1 MNMLIT
7 VDLPD
12 SLAKKVGEAG
22 LLAPGMFARVM
33 REAMRRRAFDNL
45 IRLGKMGEANGPPM
59 TMDEIQ
65 AEVNAVRARMRRM
78 RERQDKQERR

>member
-33 REAMRRRAFDNL
+33 REALRRRAFDNL
-45 IRLGKMGEANGPPM
+45 LEIARRPTDIPPM
-59 TMDEIQ
+59 TTEEIQ
-65 AEVNAVRARMRRM
+65 AEVNAVRAQMRRE
-78 RERQDKQERR
+78 REKCAKQ